1 MLPHLQLVSRKA
13 WPQIGARDDEPPH
26 QFRVGPRKSETH
38 ISAVAVADDIDG
50 AQSEKSDDFG
60 RIFGHVLVR
69 ERTGVVGAVAVTSLI
84 NADDG
89 V

>member
-1 MLPHLQLVSRKA
+1 MTSRRTSSGWVRA
-13 WPQIGARDDEPPH
+13 SLRRD
-26 QFRVGPRKSETH
+26 

-50 AQSEKSDDFG
+50 AQSEKPDDLG

-69 ERTGVVGAVAVTSLI
+69 ERTRVVGAVAVTSLI